1 MNDRAGSVGVPK
13 QSLYALQQRKCRQS
27 LNLQELYK
35 KLTSRRMSL
44 LSGRCRVCGRLLRAK
59 YDELPDRKSTRLNS
73 SHGYISY
80 AVFCLKKKKTY
91 LYHDLA
97 RIRVSHT

>member
-59 YDELPDRKSTRLNS
+59 YDELPARVLFRNRPIRDSRSEEHTSELQSPMYLVCRL
-73 SHGYISY
+73 
-80 AVFCLKKKKTY
+80 LLEK
-91 LYHDLA
+91 
-97 RIRVSHT
+97 